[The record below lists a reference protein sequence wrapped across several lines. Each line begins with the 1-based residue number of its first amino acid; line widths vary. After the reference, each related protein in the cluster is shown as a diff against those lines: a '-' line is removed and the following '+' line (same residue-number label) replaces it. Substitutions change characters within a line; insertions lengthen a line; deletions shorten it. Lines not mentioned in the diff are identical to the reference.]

1 MGNKSLTAK
10 GVSLAVLIS
19 KHGGWFELD
28 DNDKEVILFPTPHAL
43 AMFERELEECRKAER
58 V

>member
-1 MGNKSLTAK
+1 MSNKSLTAK
-10 GVSLAVLIS
+10 GVSLALLIS
-19 KHGGWFELD
+19 KHGGWLD
-28 DNDKEVILFPTPHAL
+28 DNDKDVIRFPTPHAM

>member
-10 GVSLAVLIS
+10 GASLALLIS
-19 KHGGWFELD
+19 KHGGWLD
-28 DNDKEVILFPTPHAL
+28 DNDKDVIRFPTPHAL